1 MMIIQLEVAF
11 RLNSTPQT
19 FRRGGDKVKIE
30 IRSSNEA
37 FISGYVNAV
46 ERESRIL
53 PKSGGIIRQFVEK
66 VRAGTFRNALETEKP
81 VELRFNH
88 DRFLCD
94 TESGLTLH
102 EDNIGLYAEAT
113 ITDTEVIQCAKNG
126 ELRGWSF
133 GFVCKKDSWD
143 KDGELDRRT
152 LEDIELKEVSILTKT
167 PAYIGT
173 SVEVRSN
180 EVTERRGF
188 EGVAVKS
195 IECEIEQKKQKAKML
210 DREIEILRLR
220 GKC

>member
-1 MMIIQLEVAF
+1 M
-11 RLNSTPQT
+11 
-19 FRRGGDKVKIE
+19 KIE
-30 IRSSNEA
+30 IRNANEA

-53 PKSGGIIRQFVEK
+53 PKANGIIKQFVEK
-66 VRAGTFRNALETEKP
+66 VKAGTFKNALKAEKP

-88 DRFLCD
+88 GRTLCD
-94 TESGLTLH
+94 TKSGLKLY

-113 ITDTEVIQCAKNG
+113 VTDSEVVRCAKNG

-152 LEDIELKEVSILTKT
+152 LEDIDLQEVSILTKT

-173 SVEVRSN
+173 SVEVRSD
-180 EVTERRGF
+180 EVAEQRGF
-188 EGVAVKS
+188 EGIDISNAEPEPEVRTETGLFP
-195 IECEIEQKKQKAKML
+195 ECDK
-210 DREIEILRLR
+210 EIEILRLR
-220 GKC
+220 GNE

>member
-1 MMIIQLEVAF
+1 M
-11 RLNSTPQT
+11 
-19 FRRGGDKVKIE
+19 KIE
-30 IRSSNEA
+30 VRSANEA

-66 VRAGTFRNALETEKP
+66 VKAGTFRNALKAEKP
-81 VELRFNH
+81 IELRFNH
-88 DRFLCD
+88 GKTLCD
-94 TESGLTLH
+94 TKTGLTLY
-102 EDNIGLYAEAT
+102 EDSIGLYAEAT
-113 ITDTEVIQCAKNG
+113 VTDTEVVRCAKNG

-152 LEDIELKEVSILTKT
+152 LEDIDLKEVSILTKT

-173 SVEVRSN
+173 SIEVRSD
-180 EVTERRGF
+180 EIIEQRGF
-188 EGVAVKS
+188 EGVAVHS
-195 IECEIEQKKQKAKML
+195 IESETEQKTEML

-220 GKC
+220 GKY